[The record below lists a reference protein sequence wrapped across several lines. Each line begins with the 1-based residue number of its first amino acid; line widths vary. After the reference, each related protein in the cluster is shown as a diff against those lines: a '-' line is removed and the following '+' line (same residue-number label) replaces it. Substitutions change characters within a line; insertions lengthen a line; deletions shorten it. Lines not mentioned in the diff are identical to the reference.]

1 MPKLVSFMG
10 LLLILQHASLSLSYQ
25 NELHQAQNPFH
36 IVILALRVSQVEI
49 RVFWLQKDRHVIK
62 LFVFLLFLPSKIAKY
77 IAKVSVSKP

>member
-1 MPKLVSFMG
+1 MPKLVSFMD

-25 NELHQAQNPFH
+25 KEQHQAQNPFY
-36 IVILALRVSQVEI
+36 IVILALKVSQVESE
-49 RVFWLQKDRHVIK
+49 WLQMDRHVIK